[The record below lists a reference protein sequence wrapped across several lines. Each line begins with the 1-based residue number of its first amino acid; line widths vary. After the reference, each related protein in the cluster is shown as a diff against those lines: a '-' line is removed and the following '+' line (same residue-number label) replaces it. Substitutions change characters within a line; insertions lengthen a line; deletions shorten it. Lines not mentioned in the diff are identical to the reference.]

1 MKIELNKENYLTGNY
16 ATVGGGKSWTEVDNL
31 PIFTDDEDFSNKI
44 ICYQYIDNQFV
55 FDEEKYNKLKE
66 EKIKIMKKSELTAQ
80 IISLKEEL
88 SETDYQVIKCA
99 ECTALNYEMPYDIE
113 ALHKNR
119 QAIRDKINE
128 LETKITEI
136 EVKE

>member
-1 MKIELNKENYLTGNY
+1 MRIELDKGSYLTGNY
-16 ATVGGGKSWTEVDNL
+16 ATVGGGKDWVEVDNF
-31 PIFTDDEDFSNKI
+31 PIFADDADYCNKI

-55 FDEEKYNKLKE
+55 FDAEKCNKLKE

-113 ALHKNR
+113 ALHRSR
-119 QAIRDKINE
+119 QVLRDKINE
-128 LETKITEI
+128 LETKITEL